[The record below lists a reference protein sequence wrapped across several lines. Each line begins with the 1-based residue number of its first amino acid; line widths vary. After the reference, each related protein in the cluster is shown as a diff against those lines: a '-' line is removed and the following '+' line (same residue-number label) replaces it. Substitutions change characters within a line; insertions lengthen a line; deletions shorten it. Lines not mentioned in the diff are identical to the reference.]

1 MSRADIAKENFLKGY
16 TCAQA
21 VLLAFSDLTHADEET
36 AKKISLPFGGGTG
49 RLRLTCGSLSG
60 AVMALGLLFS
70 DTKTDPENKREV
82 YAAVQELAARFKAEN
97 GSLICGELLTGAHL
111 KAEARTAEY
120 YKKRPCPELVY
131 SAAKI
136 LEEYLEEKGIA
147 D

>member
-1 MSRADIAKENFLKGY
+1 M
-16 TCAQA
+16 
-21 VLLAFSDLTHADEET
+21 LLAFSDLTHADEET

-111 KAEARTAEY
+111 KADTAAAPEARTAEY